1 MPLAWGRG
9 NFVFKTID
17 EVNVTMRKTS
27 LTVAIGFILT
37 TTSSFSFAQDAT
49 LNKQL
54 EGLKKQ
60 IEVLQQRLNAVE
72 VQSSTSTK
80 KAVVPPPVNADN
92 SEVLTDQDSAT
103 GEETLTAEAI
113 PATSDDIE
121 GLRAD
126 IENYKYDQSRQYER
140 QTVKSTRDTT
150 LFGTVQL
157 RANVQDNN
165 TAPNTPKSSFDV
177 GTALLGV
184 RGNLF
189 KDYNEGKNLD
199 YQASFGY
206 SKRNDGSNN
215 SNFNLLDAY
224 LRYHVF
230 STNGG
235 AEVPKLNLTLG
246 QQLLPFGLDVQSPED
261 LRPTI
266 STATAPTY
274 LGLFTRQN
282 GLIVRGD
289 VKPFVDYGANY
300 RAPLFE
306 YALGVTNGNGSNKTD
321 DNNSKDYIGRV
332 AFTLPVDYASWLR
345 ELKFG
350 ASYIKGEAKLS
361 GSGISDNKAKRD
373 RLGFDVY
380 YNHAP
385 FGVTYEYLQGKTNYI
400 DTTVPAIKEAKAE
413 GHTVT
418 AFYTLGDQFY
428 NSIKSNAKF
437 DDFWPKSVQGYYRYD
452 SYNPNKNQKDYLDSA
467 SGRIG
472 EYDIYSLG
480 LNLFFAQTTKFQLQ
494 LNHYIYDIETAT
506 QKDTNELQAQFQ
518 YTF

>member
-1 MPLAWGRG
+1 MK
-9 NFVFKTID
+9 KTAVALGVILSVASHSSFAD
-17 EVNVTMRKTS
+17 EVELQQELNVLKQQ
-27 LTVAIGFILT
+27 L
-37 TTSSFSFAQDAT
+37 AQLQKR
-49 LNKQL
+49 LN
-54 EGLKKQ
+54 Q
-60 IEVLQQRLNAVE
+60 IEVKTKTIQDIDKVDLSNTDIEVE
-72 VQSSTSTK
+72 
-80 KAVVPPPVNADN
+80 
-92 SEVLTDQDSAT
+92 T
-103 GEETLTAEAI
+103 GEEITAVAT

-121 GLRAD
+121 GLRSD

-140 QTVKSTRDTT
+140 QTVKSARDTT
-150 LFGTVQL
+150 LYGTAQL
-157 RANVQDNN
+157 RVNVQNH
-165 TAPNTPKSSFDV
+165 TSPFVTSKLSFDI

-199 YQASFGY
+199 YQMSFGY
-206 SKRNDGSNN
+206 SKRNDGTNN
-215 SNFNLLDAY
+215 SNFNLLDAF
-224 LRYHVF
+224 LRYNVF
-230 STNGG
+230 STNAGL
-235 AEVPKLNLTLG
+235 EVPRLNLTLG

-266 STATAPTY
+266 STAAASTY

-282 GLIVRGD
+282 GFIVRGD
-289 VKPFVDYGANY
+289 IHPFVDYGSNY
-300 RAPLFE
+300 RAPLIE
-306 YALGVTNGNGSNKTD
+306 YALGVTNGNGSNKID
-321 DNNSKDYIGRV
+321 DNDGKEYIGRV

-345 ELKFG
+345 ELKLG
-350 ASYIKGEAKLS
+350 ASYIKGEAKVL
-361 GSGISDNKAKRD
+361 GDDKAQRD

-385 FGVTYEYLQGKTNYI
+385 FGVTYEYVQGKTDYA
-400 DTTVPAIKEAKAE
+400 DLAKADIKNAKAE
-413 GHTVT
+413 GHTFTV
-418 AFYTLGDQFY
+418 FYTLGDQFY

-452 SYNPNKNQKDYLDSA
+452 RYNPNKNQQNFLDTA

-472 EYDIYSLG
+472 EYDIHSLG

-494 LNHYIYDIETAT
+494 LNHYSYDIEVAA

>member
-1 MPLAWGRG
+1 MK
-9 NFVFKTID
+9 KTAVALGVILSVASHSSFAD
-17 EVNVTMRKTS
+17 EVELQQELNVLKQQ
-27 LTVAIGFILT
+27 L
-37 TTSSFSFAQDAT
+37 AQLQKR
-49 LNKQL
+49 LN
-54 EGLKKQ
+54 Q
-60 IEVLQQRLNAVE
+60 IEVKTKTIQDIDKFDLSNTDIEVE
-72 VQSSTSTK
+72 
-80 KAVVPPPVNADN
+80 
-92 SEVLTDQDSAT
+92 T
-103 GEETLTAEAI
+103 GEEITAVAT

-121 GLRAD
+121 GLRSD

-140 QTVKSTRDTT
+140 QTVKSARDTT
-150 LFGTVQL
+150 LYGTAQL
-157 RANVQDNN
+157 RVNVQNH
-165 TAPNTPKSSFDV
+165 TSPFVTSKLSFDI

-199 YQASFGY
+199 YQMSFGY
-206 SKRNDGSNN
+206 SKRNDGTNN
-215 SNFNLLDAY
+215 SNFNLLDAF
-224 LRYHVF
+224 LRYNVF
-230 STNGG
+230 STNAGL
-235 AEVPKLNLTLG
+235 EVPRLNLTLG

-266 STATAPTY
+266 STAAASTY

-282 GLIVRGD
+282 GFIVRGD
-289 VKPFVDYGANY
+289 IHPFVDYGSNY
-300 RAPLFE
+300 RAPLIE
-306 YALGVTNGNGSNKTD
+306 YALGVTNGNGSNKID
-321 DNNSKDYIGRV
+321 DNDGKEYIGRV

-345 ELKFG
+345 ELKLG
-350 ASYIKGEAKLS
+350 ASYIKGEAKVL
-361 GSGISDNKAKRD
+361 GDDKAQRD

-385 FGVTYEYLQGKTNYI
+385 FGVTYEYVQGKTDYA
-400 DTTVPAIKEAKAE
+400 DLAKADIKNAKAE
-413 GHTVT
+413 GHTFTV
-418 AFYTLGDQFY
+418 FYTLGDQFY

-452 SYNPNKNQKDYLDSA
+452 RYNPNKNQQNFLDTA

-472 EYDIYSLG
+472 EYDIHSLG

-494 LNHYIYDIETAT
+494 LNHYSYDIEVAA

>member
-1 MPLAWGRG
+1 MKKTAVALGFFLSVASHSSFADEVELQQELNVLKQQLAQLQKRL
-9 NFVFKTID
+9 NQVEVKTKTI
-17 EVNVTMRKTS
+17 
-27 LTVAIGFILT
+27 
-37 TTSSFSFAQDAT
+37 QDIDKVDLSNT
-49 LNKQL
+49 D
-54 EGLKKQ
+54 
-60 IEVLQQRLNAVE
+60 IEVE
-72 VQSSTSTK
+72 
-80 KAVVPPPVNADN
+80 
-92 SEVLTDQDSAT
+92 T
-103 GEETLTAEAI
+103 GEEITAVAT

-121 GLRAD
+121 GLRSD

-140 QTVKSTRDTT
+140 QTVKSARDTT
-150 LFGTVQL
+150 LYGTAQL
-157 RANVQDNN
+157 RVNVQDH
-165 TAPNTPKSSFDV
+165 TSPFVTSKLSFDI

-199 YQASFGY
+199 YQMSFGY
-206 SKRNDGSNN
+206 SKRNDGTNN
-215 SNFNLLDAY
+215 SNFNLLDAF
-224 LRYHVF
+224 LRYNVF
-230 STNGG
+230 STNAGL
-235 AEVPKLNLTLG
+235 EVPRLNLTLG

-266 STATAPTY
+266 STAAASTY

-282 GLIVRGD
+282 GFIVRGD
-289 VKPFVDYGANY
+289 IHPFVDYGSNY
-300 RAPLFE
+300 RAPLIE
-306 YALGVTNGNGSNKTD
+306 YALGVTNGNGSNKID
-321 DNNSKDYIGRV
+321 DNDGKEYIGRM

-345 ELKFG
+345 ELKLG
-350 ASYIKGEAKLS
+350 ASYIKGEAKVL
-361 GSGISDNKAKRD
+361 GDDKAQRD

-385 FGVTYEYLQGKTNYI
+385 FGVTYEYVQGKTDYA
-400 DTTVPAIKEAKAE
+400 DLAKADIKNAKAE
-413 GHTVT
+413 GHTFTV
-418 AFYTLGDQFY
+418 FYTLGDQFY

-452 SYNPNKNQKDYLDSA
+452 RYNPNKNQQNFLDTA

-472 EYDIYSLG
+472 EYDIHSLG

-494 LNHYIYDIETAT
+494 LNHYSYDIEVAA

>member
-1 MPLAWGRG
+1 M
-9 NFVFKTID
+9 K
-17 EVNVTMRKTS
+17 KTS
-27 LTVAIGFILT
+27 LNLAVALILSA
-37 TTSSFSFAQDAT
+37 TSQLSFASDAD
-49 LNKQL
+49 LQKQL
-54 EGLKKQ
+54 SSLKQQ
-60 IEVLQQRLNAVE
+60 IETLQQRLNAVE
-72 VQSSTSTK
+72 AQPQTK
-80 KAVVPPPVNADN
+80 AAVVAPVNDSIESYSSEDADG
-92 SEVLTDQDSAT
+92 SELAAGPT
-103 GEETLTAEAI
+103 
-113 PATSDDIE
+113 PATSDDVE

-126 IENYKYDQSRQYER
+126 VENYKYDQSRQYER
-140 QTVKSTRDTT
+140 QTVKSARDTT

-165 TAPNTPKSSFDV
+165 TAPNTPKSTFDI

-224 LRYHVF
+224 LRYHVL
-230 STNGG
+230 STNSGLET
-235 AEVPKLNLTLG
+235 AKLNLTLG

-282 GLIVRGD
+282 GLIIRGD
-289 VKPFVDYGANY
+289 AKPFVDYGANY

-306 YALGVTNGNGSNKTD
+306 YAIGVTNGNGSNKTD
-321 DNNSKDYIGRV
+321 DNNGKDYIGRV

-345 ELKFG
+345 EFKVG

-361 GSGISDNKAKRD
+361 GSGITDNKAKKD
-373 RLGFDVY
+373 RLGFDIY

-385 FGVTYEYLQGKTNYI
+385 FGVTYEYLQGKTDYI
-400 DTTVPAIKEAKAE
+400 DTTALAVKEAKAE

-437 DDFWPKSVQGYYRYD
+437 DDFWPKSIQGYYRYD

-472 EYDIYSLG
+472 EYDIHSLG

-494 LNHYIYDIETAT
+494 LNHYIYDIEAAA